1 MNFLIQTTSFTK
13 DHLNC
18 NPKKTLNKTNY
29 KFHQDHTNTSR
40 TFKYSSIF
48 YNVSIRRAFNGNDF
62 SRNVFKRIIC
72 QIFFQ
77 EIL

>member
-13 DHLNC
+13 DYLNY

-40 TFKYSSIF
+40 MFKYSSIF
-48 YNVSIRRAFNGNDF
+48 YNVSI
-62 SRNVFKRIIC
+62 
-72 QIFFQ
+72 
-77 EIL
+77 